1 MKKTKIVFLTSTAS
15 GYGGENALFDAIRK
29 LPTEFEPIVVVPE
42 QGPLLDA
49 LNNQGTRTRVI
60 PFAVLH
66 RMYFHPLRI
75 FLYLGFAL
83 ASFFRLRSLFK
94 SLRPQIIHTNNLL
107 VLPGAFAA
115 RVLGIP
121 HVWHVREIIEGHHIH
136 PYLWRMWRWIVLTF
150 STKVICIS
158 TAVQQQFG
166 HSDKTIVIH
175 DGVDTSVFRP
185 KRSASK
191 QDARRKRSLVI
202 GTVGRVEHR
211 RKGQD
216 IFIEAARVALK
227 TRKDLR
233 FVIVGHEREEFGERE
248 RALHQMV
255 KRYGLT
261 EKIEFRGFV
270 PREKM
275 VDVMNELDVL
285 VLCSKQPE
293 GLGLVLLEAM
303 ACGKPVIAPA
313 EGGPL
318 DIIENGSNG
327 ILIPARD
334 PERLAEAILYL
345 ADHPDQRK
353 KLGKSGRKRVESA
366 FRIEDTASKL
376 ASLYLESLEI
386 A

>member
-1 MKKTKIVFLTSTAS
+1 M
-15 GYGGENALFDAIRK
+15 
-29 LPTEFEPIVVVPE
+29 
-42 QGPLLDA
+42 
-49 LNNQGTRTRVI
+49 
-60 PFAVLH
+60 
-66 RMYFHPLRI
+66 
-75 FLYLGFAL
+75 
-83 ASFFRLRSLFK
+83 
-94 SLRPQIIHTNNLL
+94 
-107 VLPGAFAA
+107 
-115 RVLGIP
+115 
-121 HVWHVREIIEGHHIH
+121 
-136 PYLWRMWRWIVLTF
+136 
-150 STKVICIS
+150 ICIS

-227 TRKDLR
+227 TRKELR

-255 KRYGLT
+255 ERYGLT
-261 EKIEFRGFV
+261 DKIQFRGFV

-345 ADHPDQRK
+345 AEHPDERK
-353 KLGKSGRKRVESA
+353 KLGKSGRKRVESS

-376 ASLYLESLEI
+376 ASLYLETLKTT
-386 A
+386 